1 MNLMNRLI
9 KTAFNQPQ
17 IDVLNKIKAHQ
28 VWNTNNKDENYSKLI
43 KECIPLFKEHNVNI
57 KTLDE
62 KLQSNYQTALTWSYN
77 QYSYW
82 KQSVFMS
89 MAIALLI
96 FDAYEKTLLPIVAT
110 AIALVLAIIQ
120 FVRYNKRK
128 DKMLTHQELNEYS
141 KLASIVNDINCAV
154 VTNKIEEKW

>member
-1 MNLMNRLI
+1 MNRLI

-28 VWNTNNKDENYSKLI
+28 VWNTNSKDENYSKLI

>member
-1 MNLMNRLI
+1 MNKLI
-9 KTAFNQPQ
+9 KTTFNQPQ
-17 IDVLNKIKAHQ
+17 IDVLNKIQSHQ
-28 VWNTNNKDENYSKLI
+28 IWNTSSKDANYSKLI
-43 KECIPLFKEHNVNI
+43 KECIPLFKEHDVNI

-96 FDAYEKTLLPIVAT
+96 FDAYKKTIMPLVAS
-110 AIALVLAIIQ
+110 AIALALAIMQ
-120 FVRYNKRK
+120 FVRYNNRK
-128 DKMLTHQELNEYS
+128 DKMLTHKELDEYS
-141 KLASIVNDINCAV
+141 KFASIVNDINCAV

>member
-1 MNLMNRLI
+1 MNKLI

-17 IDVLNKIKAHQ
+17 IDVLKKIKAHQ

-110 AIALVLAIIQ
+110 AIALALAILQ

-128 DKMLTHQELNEYS
+128 DKMLTHQELDEYS
-141 KLASIVNDINCAV
+141 KFASIVNDINCAV